1 MKSLLRFVLAAV
13 AAIAILIDAA
23 SLGRAQEPSPSPPG
37 TRREVVEV
45 LRQWGV
51 FARKPRVLYVGPL
64 TSESWVVA
72 LRFPNGNKENYSV
85 NMVTK
90 DCSKICHH

>member
-1 MKSLLRFVLAAV
+1 MKSLVRFMFVVV
-13 AAIAILIDAA
+13 AASAILIESA
-23 SLGRAQEPSPSPPG
+23 SLVGAEEPSPFPPG
-37 TRREVVEV
+37 NRREVLGV

-72 LRFPNGNKENYSV
+72 LRFPNGTKENYSV